1 MTTAANLRDA
11 LLALAKPT
19 PKQLPPA
26 LAGVFPPGC
35 FLRARTAGEEVAL
48 HGMFDAYDPP
58 ANASAYEK
66 GHYAIVAALSYSLCD
81 ADGNLITPGDVTPF
95 QNLPAW
101 STTLIQDE
109 LTIIAKNEQAEQGKD

>member
-35 FLRARTAGEEVAL
+35 FLRARTAEEDVLMEKAIARL
-48 HGMFDAYDPP
+48 QPTDDASD
-58 ANASAYEK
+58 YEK
-66 GHYAIVAALSYSLCD
+66 GMKAVHIALSFSLCD
-81 ADGNLITPGDVTPF
+81 
-95 QNLPAW
+95 QNGELVAMGEPSTFAKLPSW
-101 STTLIQDE
+101 TTLVIQEE
-109 LTIIAKNEQAEQGKD
+109 LTKIAKAEQAEQGKD

>member
-35 FLRARTAGEEVAL
+35 FIRARTAEEDVLMEKAIARL
-48 HGMFDAYDPP
+48 QPTDDASD
-58 ANASAYEK
+58 YEK
-66 GHYAIVAALSYSLCD
+66 GMKAVHIFRSHCATRTASLSRWANRPRSRSCLR
-81 ADGNLITPGDVTPF
+81 GRR
-95 QNLPAW
+95 
-101 STTLIQDE
+101 S
-109 LTIIAKNEQAEQGKD
+109 

>member
-35 FLRARTAGEEVAL
+35 FLRARTAEEDVLMEKAIARL
-48 HGMFDAYDPP
+48 QPTDDASD
-58 ANASAYEK
+58 YEK
-66 GHYAIVAALSYSLCD
+66 GMKAVHIALSFSLCD
-81 ADGNLITPGDVTPF
+81 
-95 QNLPAW
+95 QNGELVAMGEPSTFTKLPSW
-101 STTLIQDE
+101 TTLVIQEE
-109 LTIIAKNEQAEQGKD
+109 LTKIAKAEQAEQGKD